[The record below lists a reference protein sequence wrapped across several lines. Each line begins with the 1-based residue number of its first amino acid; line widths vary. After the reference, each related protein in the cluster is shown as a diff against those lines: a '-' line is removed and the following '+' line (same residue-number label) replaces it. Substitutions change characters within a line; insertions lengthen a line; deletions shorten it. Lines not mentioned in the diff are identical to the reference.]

1 MGGPP
6 SPLHRNFLLKSSGF
20 DQLIEGDVISYLGCC
35 WDSVVFTSVL
45 CIVYKKAV
53 ISGWFYFFRMH
64 A

>member
-6 SPLHRNFLLKSSGF
+6 SPLRRSFLLKSSGF

-45 CIVYKKAV
+45 CIVHKKAV
-53 ISGWFYFFRMH
+53 IG
-64 A
+64 